1 MLEFRNISF
10 SFPGRRG
17 AIDVLRD
24 VSFTCGEDE
33 IVAVIGPSGCG
44 KSTLLSLATG
54 LRTPTSG
61 EVFIDGK
68 AVRGADPRIGMLFQ
82 QNTLLPWR
90 SVVENV
96 ELGLEIRGEPKGA
109 RRKRALDLMQ
119 QYGLAGFDRKY
130 PHVLSGGMQK
140 RAALA
145 QTLAIEPSVL
155 LLDEPFAALDAQ
167 TRIVIQNDVV
177 KICRARKRTM
187 LIVTHD
193 IAEALAMAERVVVLS
208 RRPAQVKEIYDVTFS
223 REAASVADAPAL
235 SGFAEYYR
243 RIWHALDQHHRGVA
257 WFFRAA
263 SAAGYFRAGA
273 RLDIILAG
281 AELGVA
287 RGHEPVFFSSPTEIV
302 SALQA
307 QMADGSFLPN
317 VGITAF
323 ETLLGLVTGS
333 LAGMA
338 VGLVLPQMRL
348 VANVFEPFLMV
359 LNGIPV
365 IVIAPLFILWLG
377 LGLASKVGISVYI
390 VFFTMFIPVYTA
402 SLRLDR
408 TFVDALRVMGA
419 SSGQIFW
426 TVIVPSSLPRVY
438 TGLKIGSGLALIG
451 GVICEFVASR
461 ARLGHLIL
469 YARDPDTPRFFSASS
484 RSRFSQRR

>member
-24 VSFTCGEDE
+24 VTFICGQDE

-61 EVFIDGK
+61 DVFIDGK
-68 AVRGADPRIGMLFQ
+68 AVKGADPRIGMLFQ

-96 ELGLEIRGEPKGA
+96 ELGLEIRGEPKEA

-177 KICRARKRTM
+177 KTCRAHKRTM

-193 IAEALAMAERVVVLS
+193 IAEALAMADRVVVLS
-208 RRPAQVKEIYDVTFS
+208 RRPAQVKEIYEVSFS
-223 REAASVADAPAL
+223 REAASVADAPAMP
-235 SGFAEYYR
+235 GFAEYYR
-243 RIWHALDQHHRGVA
+243 RIWHALDISITG
-257 WFFRAA
+257 AA
-263 SAAGYFRAGA
+263 A
-273 RLDIILAG
+273 
-281 AELGVA
+281 
-287 RGHEPVFFSSPTEIV
+287 
-302 SALQA
+302 
-307 QMADGSFLPN
+307 
-317 VGITAF
+317 
-323 ETLLGLVTGS
+323 
-333 LAGMA
+333 
-338 VGLVLPQMRL
+338 
-348 VANVFEPFLMV
+348 
-359 LNGIPV
+359 
-365 IVIAPLFILWLG
+365 
-377 LGLASKVGISVYI
+377 
-390 VFFTMFIPVYTA
+390 
-402 SLRLDR
+402 
-408 TFVDALRVMGA
+408 
-419 SSGQIFW
+419 
-426 TVIVPSSLPRVY
+426 
-438 TGLKIGSGLALIG
+438 
-451 GVICEFVASR
+451 
-461 ARLGHLIL
+461 
-469 YARDPDTPRFFSASS
+469 
-484 RSRFSQRR
+484 

>member
-24 VSFTCGEDE
+24 VTFTCGQDE

-61 EVFIDGK
+61 DVFIDGK
-68 AVRGADPRIGMLFQ
+68 AVKGADPRIGMLFQ

-96 ELGLEIRGEPKGA
+96 ELGLEIRGEPKEA

-177 KICRARKRTM
+177 KTCRARKRTM

-193 IAEALAMAERVVVLS
+193 IAEALAMADRVVVLS
-208 RRPAQVKEIYDVTFS
+208 RRPAQVKEIYEVSFS
-223 REAASVADAPAL
+223 REAVSVADAPAMP
-235 SGFAEYYR
+235 GFAEYYR
-243 RIWHALDQHHRGVA
+243 RIWHALDISITG
-257 WFFRAA
+257 AA
-263 SAAGYFRAGA
+263 A
-273 RLDIILAG
+273 
-281 AELGVA
+281 
-287 RGHEPVFFSSPTEIV
+287 
-302 SALQA
+302 
-307 QMADGSFLPN
+307 
-317 VGITAF
+317 
-323 ETLLGLVTGS
+323 
-333 LAGMA
+333 
-338 VGLVLPQMRL
+338 
-348 VANVFEPFLMV
+348 
-359 LNGIPV
+359 
-365 IVIAPLFILWLG
+365 
-377 LGLASKVGISVYI
+377 
-390 VFFTMFIPVYTA
+390 
-402 SLRLDR
+402 
-408 TFVDALRVMGA
+408 
-419 SSGQIFW
+419 
-426 TVIVPSSLPRVY
+426 
-438 TGLKIGSGLALIG
+438 
-451 GVICEFVASR
+451 
-461 ARLGHLIL
+461 
-469 YARDPDTPRFFSASS
+469 
-484 RSRFSQRR
+484 

>member
-24 VSFTCGEDE
+24 VTFICGQDE

-61 EVFIDGK
+61 DVFIDGK
-68 AVRGADPRIGMLFQ
+68 AVKGADPRIGMLFQ

-96 ELGLEIRGEPKGA
+96 ELGLEIRGEPKEA

-177 KICRARKRTM
+177 KTCRARKRTM

-193 IAEALAMAERVVVLS
+193 IAEALAMADRVVVLS
-208 RRPAQVKEIYDVTFS
+208 RRPAQVKEIYEVSFS
-223 REAASVADAPAL
+223 REAASVADAPAMP
-235 SGFAEYYR
+235 GFAEYYR
-243 RIWHALDQHHRGVA
+243 RIWHALDISITG
-257 WFFRAA
+257 AA
-263 SAAGYFRAGA
+263 A
-273 RLDIILAG
+273 
-281 AELGVA
+281 
-287 RGHEPVFFSSPTEIV
+287 
-302 SALQA
+302 
-307 QMADGSFLPN
+307 
-317 VGITAF
+317 
-323 ETLLGLVTGS
+323 
-333 LAGMA
+333 
-338 VGLVLPQMRL
+338 
-348 VANVFEPFLMV
+348 
-359 LNGIPV
+359 
-365 IVIAPLFILWLG
+365 
-377 LGLASKVGISVYI
+377 
-390 VFFTMFIPVYTA
+390 
-402 SLRLDR
+402 
-408 TFVDALRVMGA
+408 
-419 SSGQIFW
+419 
-426 TVIVPSSLPRVY
+426 
-438 TGLKIGSGLALIG
+438 
-451 GVICEFVASR
+451 
-461 ARLGHLIL
+461 
-469 YARDPDTPRFFSASS
+469 
-484 RSRFSQRR
+484 

>member
-24 VSFTCGEDE
+24 VSFTCGKDE

-61 EVFIDGK
+61 DVFIAGK
-68 AVRGADPRIGMLFQ
+68 AVKGADPRIGMLFQ

-96 ELGLEIRGEPKGA
+96 ELGLEIRGEPKEA

-177 KICRARKRTM
+177 KTCRARKRTM

-193 IAEALAMAERVVVLS
+193 IAEALAMADRVVVLS
-208 RRPAQVKEIYDVTFS
+208 RRPAQVKEIYEVSFS
-223 REAASVADAPAL
+223 REAASVADAPAMP
-235 SGFAEYYR
+235 GFAEYYR
-243 RIWHALDQHHRGVA
+243 RIWHALDISITG
-257 WFFRAA
+257 AA
-263 SAAGYFRAGA
+263 A
-273 RLDIILAG
+273 
-281 AELGVA
+281 
-287 RGHEPVFFSSPTEIV
+287 
-302 SALQA
+302 
-307 QMADGSFLPN
+307 
-317 VGITAF
+317 
-323 ETLLGLVTGS
+323 
-333 LAGMA
+333 
-338 VGLVLPQMRL
+338 
-348 VANVFEPFLMV
+348 
-359 LNGIPV
+359 
-365 IVIAPLFILWLG
+365 
-377 LGLASKVGISVYI
+377 
-390 VFFTMFIPVYTA
+390 
-402 SLRLDR
+402 
-408 TFVDALRVMGA
+408 
-419 SSGQIFW
+419 
-426 TVIVPSSLPRVY
+426 
-438 TGLKIGSGLALIG
+438 
-451 GVICEFVASR
+451 
-461 ARLGHLIL
+461 
-469 YARDPDTPRFFSASS
+469 
-484 RSRFSQRR
+484 